1 MSLKDMVMREF
12 EGYKKERLE
21 QILEQLED
29 IGVISEKDIC
39 HLEQDVLINTDLNRI
54 EVKKLLALKDG

>member
-1 MSLKDMVMREF
+1 MREF

-39 HLEQDVLINTDLNRI
+39 HLEQDVLINTDLNRV